1 MATERRYG
9 EGTPGSEAPGLRLQ
23 AAPFVHVLER
33 DPELGLRVP
42 AADIARARASL
53 VAPVRT
59 LNRGLWEAPQEYEP
73 GQLGFLMLG
82 GLLARD
88 LTIVGTTST
97 ELLGTGDVI
106 HPFAALHD
114 DMLLRCRVVWHVL
127 DRVTLAVLDE
137 NFARSLA
144 EWPQVMRVL
153 LERSLRRSLRVTVHA
168 ALLQL
173 SPVETRLLV
182 LFWFLAERWG
192 RVTPAGVTLRLRL
205 SHQLLG
211 QMVGCQRASV
221 TTALH
226 HIEESGRV
234 VRRSDR
240 TWLLLGSPPDEFAHL
255 HWQDRSALD
264 GIPQPFP
271 EGNSAV
277 HDMDDLVDPMG
288 LQQARGNGAPLA

>member
-1 MATERRYG
+1 
-9 EGTPGSEAPGLRLQ
+9 
-23 AAPFVHVLER
+23 
-33 DPELGLRVP
+33 
-42 AADIARARASL
+42 
-53 VAPVRT
+53 VRT
-59 LNRGLWEAPQEYEP
+59 LDRGVWEAPQRHEP
-73 GQLGFLMLG
+73 GNLGFLLLG
-82 GLLARD
+82 GMLARD

-106 HPFAALHD
+106 YPFAAVRE
-114 DMLLRCRVVWHVL
+114 DMLVRCRVVWHVL
-127 DRVTLAVLDE
+127 DRVTLAVLDQ
-137 NFARSLA
+137 NFASALV

-153 LERSLRRSLRVTVHA
+153 LERSLRRNLRVTVHA

-192 RVTPAGVTLRLRL
+192 KVTPAGVTLRLRL

-226 HIEESGRV
+226 HIEETGLV

-240 TWLLLGSPPDEFAHL
+240 TWLLLGSPPDELAEL

-264 GIPQPFP
+264 RVAEAFP
-271 EGNSAV
+271 EGNPAV
-277 HDMDDLVDPMG
+277 HHVDDLVDPVG
-288 LQQARGNGAPLA
+288 LQQARRNGAPLA

>member
-1 MATERRYG
+1 
-9 EGTPGSEAPGLRLQ
+9 
-23 AAPFVHVLER
+23 VLES

-53 VAPVRT
+53 IAPVRT
-59 LNRGLWEAPQEYEP
+59 LNRGVWEAPHNHEP

-97 ELLGTGDVI
+97 ELLGSGDVI
-106 HPFAALHD
+106 HPFAAVHD
-114 DMLLRCRVVWHVL
+114 EMLVRCRVVWHVL
-127 DRVTLAVLDE
+127 DRVTLALLDE
-137 NFARSLA
+137 NFTRSLA

-173 SPVETRLLV
+173 SPVETRLLM

-192 RVTPAGVTLRLRL
+192 KVTPAGVTLRLRL

-226 HIEESGRV
+226 HVEEAGLV
-234 VRRSDR
+234 VRRGDR
-240 TWLLLGSPPDEFAHL
+240 TWLLLGSPPDELAQL

-264 GIPQPFP
+264 LVPEAFP
-271 EGNSAV
+271 EGHPAV
-277 HDMDDLVDPMG
+277 NHVDDLVDPMG
-288 LQQARGNGAPLA
+288 LQEARRNGAPLA